1 MGASSSSSSSSR
13 RRRRRRRERA
23 YLLDVARGHDSL
35 SESSNRA
42 LSVLV
47 LTHNHLR
54 RRRHPSR
61 SSVVARVAVL
71 ASSSSKL
78 ETRRPSSRLARAR
91 AHLSLERALEC
102 EKVGKSTENER
113 HRACVRAR
121 VCRRRLALSRPA
133 SARVLLLARRR
144 ALLLFYPHTV
154 YTYRETYSLLILTL
168 FTQTERQTDRQ
179 TQNPKPR
186 IQNPRPCR
194 RKSRHFRE
202 NA

>member
-1 MGASSSSSSSSR
+1 MGASSSSSSSS
-13 RRRRRRRERA
+13 RRRRRRERA

-71 ASSSSKL
+71 ASSSSSKL
-78 ETRRPSSRLARAR
+78 ETRRRSSRLARAR

-121 VCRRRLALSRPA
+121 VCRRSLAPSRPA

-144 ALLLFYPHTV
+144 ALLLYSTHTV

-168 FTQTERQTDRQ
+168 FIHTERRTNTQ

-186 IQNPRPCR
+186 IQNPRP
-194 RKSRHFRE
+194 
-202 NA
+202 